1 MSLPN
6 YPETRSELRYRL
18 RVPVQVSTVDGS
30 GSEIIAMSENISA
43 HGILLLTETPIPEGI
58 RLRLAILVEPPGSL
72 RATRLLANGRVLRT
86 QRRSRSSFVTA
97 ILCNRPFRM
106 ANPSTRRAID

>member
-18 RVPVQVSTVDGS
+18 RLPVQISTVDGS
-30 GSEIIAMSENISA
+30 GGEIIALSENISA
-43 HGILLLTETPIPEGI
+43 HGILLLTETPIPEGT

-72 RATRLLANGRVLRT
+72 KATRLLANGRVLRT
-86 QRRSRSSFVTA
+86 QRRWRSGFVTA
-97 ILCNRPFRM
+97 ISCNRPFRM